1 MAMKRGT
8 ISVLFISL
16 LLAAVGCATSL
27 KEYQAKSPDEEAIKG
42 ALLRWETSWN
52 KGDPAGVLSVI
63 SEDAQI
69 MYGSDKAVAS
79 KQDYAGIIPERMKA
93 NPTVTVGLP
102 KIKLAGEKAV
112 AATSLSTRGRSM
124 PVTFEFAKMS
134 GQWLVTRFAY

>member
-1 MAMKRGT
+1 MKQ
-8 ISVLFISL
+8 IKIFVLLVLF

-52 KGDPAGVLSVI
+52 KGDPAGVLSVM

-102 KIKLAGEKAV
+102 KIKLAGDKAV

-124 PVTFEFAKMS
+124 PVTFEFAKMN
-134 GQWLVTRFAY
+134 GQWLVTKFTY